1 MNSARQCHNSLA
13 RLILPKYNKI
23 HFYRLFNHKE
33 QITLIRMLSAAIM
46 IIIVETSTFPQHKD
60 EIWITMSRYNY
71 RLLMDIAH
79 HRTIYDMPLTIMA
92 MCSSLSMFYC
102 FHYNSNVK
110 NLIHRR
116 VHRLHWSLQVLQ
128 QTFSRMFNN
137 KCKQNRCT

>member
-1 MNSARQCHNSLA
+1 
-13 RLILPKYNKI
+13 
-23 HFYRLFNHKE
+23 
-33 QITLIRMLSAAIM
+33 
-46 IIIVETSTFPQHKD
+46 
-60 EIWITMSRYNY
+60 
-71 RLLMDIAH
+71 MDIAH

-137 KCKQNRCT
+137 KCKQNRCTWTSSNNIINNNNSYSSSNNSKNNS